1 VHQVPGIRRHQLAR
15 CAGRSHELVVL
26 ADLHGT
32 EAILLPPIAAVKE
45 RCPYRIVGCSPVLP
59 PALPI
64 READR
69 VVAGNAFA
77 CLFQA
82 RELVY
87 QSARR
92 RMVVV
97 IPVRD
102 EVAGRSFAA
111 EVALV
116 ANPRVASEVDQP
128 DAVIVRNEIPDVRS
142 VGQNEQFRV
151 ARLLPEETR
160 NRPGKPLS
168 PVARQA
174 QARDERV
181 AAGSPVERAER

>member
-1 VHQVPGIRRHQLAR
+1 MI
-15 CAGRSHELVVL
+15 AG
-26 ADLHGT
+26 D
-32 EAILLPPIAAVKE
+32 
-45 RCPYRIVGCSPVLP
+45 
-59 PALPI
+59 AL
-64 READR
+64 
-69 VVAGNAFA
+69 A
-77 CLFQA
+77 CLFEP
-82 RELVY
+82 RELVGKP
-87 QSARR
+87 ARR

-102 EVAGRSFAA
+102 ELPCRTLTP

-116 ANPRVASEVDQP
+116 ANPWVPFEMNQP
-128 DAVIVRNEIPDVRS
+128 YAFVVRNEIPDVRS

-181 AAGSPVERAER
+181 AAGSPVERSER

>member
-1 VHQVPGIRRHQLAR
+1 VI
-15 CAGRSHELVVL
+15 
-26 ADLHGT
+26 
-32 EAILLPPIAAVKE
+32 
-45 RCPYRIVGCSPVLP
+45 
-59 PALPI
+59 
-64 READR
+64 
-69 VVAGNAFA
+69 AGNAFA
-77 CLFQA
+77 CLFQP
-82 RELVY
+82 RELVD
-87 QSARR
+87 QPARR

-102 EVAGRSFAA
+102 EFPCRSLAA

-116 ANPRVASEVDQP
+116 ANPRVASEMDQP
-128 DAVIVRNEIPDVRS
+128 DTVIVRNEIPDVRS

-181 AAGSPVERAER
+181 AAGSPVERSER

>member
-1 VHQVPGIRRHQLAR
+1 V
-15 CAGRSHELVVL
+15 
-26 ADLHGT
+26 
-32 EAILLPPIAAVKE
+32 
-45 RCPYRIVGCSPVLP
+45 
-59 PALPI
+59 LPI

-69 VVAGNAFA
+69 VIAGDAFA
-77 CLFQA
+77 RLFQP
-82 RELVY
+82 RELVD
-87 QSARR
+87 QPARR

-102 EVAGRSFAA
+102 EVPCRSLAA

-116 ANPRVASEVDQP
+116 ANPRVPFEVDQP
-128 DAVIVRNEIPDVRS
+128 DTVIVRNEIPDVRS

-151 ARLLPEETR
+151 GRLLPEETR

-181 AAGSPVERAER
+181 AAGSPVERSER

>member
-1 VHQVPGIRRHQLAR
+1 V
-15 CAGRSHELVVL
+15 
-26 ADLHGT
+26 
-32 EAILLPPIAAVKE
+32 
-45 RCPYRIVGCSPVLP
+45 
-59 PALPI
+59 LPI

-69 VVAGNAFA
+69 VIAGDAFA
-77 CLFQA
+77 CLFQP

-87 QSARR
+87 QPARR

-102 EVAGRSFAA
+102 EVPGRSLAA

-116 ANPRVASEVDQP
+116 ADTWVAFEMDQP
-128 DAVIVRNEIPDVRS
+128 DTVIVRNEIPDVRS

-151 ARLLPEETR
+151 GRLSLEETR
-160 NRPGKPLS
+160 NRLGKPLS